1 MPTDS
6 SPSGPSSVEIDFFP
20 AVGFASPAE
29 RAAVWHQYRTAA
41 TALAVLS
48 QGWGSEPEAHD
59 LVWSAE
65 DAGWLARGTG
75 PEGDVIG
82 WLDLAAASLW
92 IERRDPQEGAWI
104 ELEGRTPAEIRAW
117 ALASSQRLAGVDPT
131 APIPEMNS
139 DSADTPYAFDDEDA
153 RADLDAI
160 YEGAG
165 LFLSVLAGDPEGS
178 PESAPTIS
186 ASTYE
191 ASTLITLGG
200 EADTQPVLTLRV
212 GVSPPDPSSGSTPT
226 DGFWFVEEAG
236 ETRAAPTALPRLKE
250 GNWDTAG
257 PSSPRAFLPIADLA
271 RSPEGGDQL
280 ARLAAFVSEA
290 CNAWADSARSK

>member
-1 MPTDS
+1 MPTNT
-6 SPSGPSSVEIDFFP
+6 SPLGSSSVEIDFFP

-29 RAAVWHQYRTAA
+29 RALVWHQYRGAA

-48 QGWGSEPEAHD
+48 QGWGSEPEEHD
-59 LVWSAE
+59 LAWSTE

-75 PEGDVIG
+75 PEGDIIG
-82 WLDLAAASLW
+82 WLDLAAASVW
-92 IERRDPQEGAWI
+92 IERREPQEGAWI

-117 ALASSQRLAGVDPT
+117 ALASSQRLAGVAPT
-131 APIPEMNS
+131 APIPDDKD
-139 DSADTPYAFDDEDA
+139 DSADSPFSFDDEDA

-165 LFLSVLAGDPEGS
+165 LFLSVLAGAPEGS

-200 EADTQPVLTLRV
+200 EAGTHPALTLRV
-212 GVSPPDPSSGSTPT
+212 GVSPPDRSSKSTAT

-236 ETRAAPTALPRLKE
+236 EAHAPPTALPRLKE
-250 GNWDTAG
+250 GNWETAG
-257 PSSPRAFLPIADLA
+257 RSSPRAVLPIADLA

-290 CNAWADSARSK
+290 CNAWAGSARSE